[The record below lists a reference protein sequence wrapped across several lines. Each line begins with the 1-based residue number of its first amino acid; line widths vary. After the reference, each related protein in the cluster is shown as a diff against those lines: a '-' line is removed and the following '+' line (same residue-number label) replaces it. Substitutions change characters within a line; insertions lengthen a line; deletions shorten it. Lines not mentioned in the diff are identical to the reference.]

1 MSQHTPSS
9 VQPTYEQ
16 RLAEA
21 LLTYRRVTGRDVP
34 PERLDRARPE
44 VLRLYKAF
52 VRAPLRIGL
61 GSNDAEWAS
70 LRLGMKPMVRE
81 VLPPEQWE
89 ALRPRLEV
97 EGFRTLALH
106 VAVSEEPFDGFTF
119 QRGRRLTGGGEDE
132 WVTRVAPGGAGE
144 DRLIVYVGRDPDHM
158 RAALE
163 VDRTLITERENVP
176 ETTLVARMG
185 ALLGY
190 PECCTAAYVGAG
202 TKVFSNH
209 RLVSASL
216 ARTST
221 PHPLLNNLSLSI
233 FHTIG
238 WFPCR
243 YDCPASLEWARRIDA
258 HFAAVAP
265 ADRAAALRVLSMPRI
280 YLDDRRQILL
290 DGEVSGAGA
299 RFSTAW
305 TPFTFDRSAE
315 TAAFDWIFFVDV
327 VAPCLEADVVRQE
340 GERWV
345 LERGGRATGELTL
358 PGALWFPFSD
368 ADQMS

>member
-1 MSQHTPSS
+1 MRHDSPPT

-21 LLTYRRVTGRDVP
+21 YATYRRIAGRDVP

-81 VLPPEQWE
+81 VLPPEQWD
-89 ALRPRLEV
+89 ALRPRLAV
-97 EGFRTLALH
+97 EGFQTLALH

-119 QRGRRLTGGGEDE
+119 ERGRRLTGGGEDE
-132 WVTRVAPGGAGE
+132 WVTRVTPGGAGE
-144 DRLIVYVGRDPDHM
+144 DRLIVYVGNDLDRMKAARD
-158 RAALE
+158 

-176 ETTLVARMG
+176 ETELVGRMG

-202 TKVFSNH
+202 KKVFSNH

-216 ARTST
+216 ARTAT

-243 YDCPASLEWARRIDA
+243 YDCPASLTWARRIDA
-258 HFAAVAP
+258 HFASKSP

-280 YLDDRRQILL
+280 YIDDRRQILL
-290 DGEVSGAGA
+290 DGKASGSSAQ
-299 RFSTAW
+299 FTTAW
-305 TPFTFDRSAE
+305 VPFTFDRSAE
-315 TAAFDWIFFVDV
+315 TAAFDWIFFADV
-327 VAPCLEADVVRQE
+327 VAPVLEADGLRVE
-340 GERWV
+340 GGKWT
-345 LERGGRATGELTL
+345 LTRGGRAVGELSL
-358 PGALWFPFSD
+358 PPDALWFPFSGD
-368 ADQMS
+368 AA